1 MLAKSTWQRE
11 QAVTVLF
18 EADDQHFTWMLGG
31 PAQTAGL
38 RLPPGGVDDRSVIEW
53 AQRKAA
59 QLRASNRVGAW
70 MIVIDNEVVGM
81 CGHKQEP
88 DSNGTVEIGYGV
100 ASSRRGRGYA
110 TRAVAELINIGSRDM
125 LVHRLMAETA
135 VANIASQLVLER
147 NAFVRTGTRSDP
159 EDGELIVWHRE
170 LKSATDF
177 HAKSS

>member
-1 MLAKSTWQRE
+1 M
-11 QAVTVLF
+11 TVLF

-53 AQRKAA
+53 LQRLAA
-59 QLRASNRVGAW
+59 RLRASNRVGVW
-70 MIVIDNEVVGM
+70 MIVIDNEVVGL
-81 CGHKQEP
+81 CGPKQAP
-88 DSNGTVEIGYGV
+88 DSDGTVEIGFGV

-110 TRAVAELINIGSRDM
+110 TRAVAELINIASRDI
-125 LVHRLMAETA
+125 LVHRLRADTA
-135 VANIASQLVLER
+135 TANIASQRVLER

-170 LKSATDF
+170 LKSATTKI
-177 HAKSS
+177 AAPTVPK